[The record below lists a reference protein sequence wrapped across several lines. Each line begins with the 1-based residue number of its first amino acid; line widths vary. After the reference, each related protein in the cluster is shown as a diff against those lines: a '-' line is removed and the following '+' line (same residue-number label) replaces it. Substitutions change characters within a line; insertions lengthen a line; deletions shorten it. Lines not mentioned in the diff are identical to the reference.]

1 MEIMPRAQW
10 VSLLQRVMYAAF
22 YQKTHMILIE
32 RPSVK
37 VAACTGISAKLYII
51 NNILL
56 IELTRTHKIILQ
68 KFENF

>member
-1 MEIMPRAQW
+1 
-10 VSLLQRVMYAAF
+10 MYAAF